1 MATPHLSVRM
11 TPEMYEETK
20 RLAQDCRIV
29 HAEWIRRCMYWG
41 LMNPSQILELAM
53 PRSVRIAAARQA
65 IRRDVKFRAGPH
77 PPFFYP

>member
-11 TPEMYEETK
+11 TPEMYEKTK

-41 LMNPSQILELAM
+41 LMNPSQIQE
-53 PRSVRIAAARQA
+53 IALPEPYDL
-65 IRRDVKFRAGPH
+65 I
-77 PPFFYP
+77 PPGRPSEEM